1 MCNKIYELR
10 HLSIN
15 GNVGHGFWRFYIV
28 APDQPSARL
37 EAFNHTSFDTSG
49 QLPVEIDGDDAWI
62 DTNKSVCSEIGIAT
76 GHFKRGTCI
85 LSSEYKG

>member
-1 MCNKIYELR
+1 MVNKIYELR

-37 EAFNHTSFDTSG
+37 VAFNYTSFDTSG
-49 QLPVEIDGDDAWI
+49 PIHVDIGGDSAWV
-62 DTNKSVCSEIGIAT
+62 DCNKSVCSEVGVAT
-76 GHFKRGTCI
+76 GQFSNGICI
-85 LSSEYKG
+85 LALEYKE